1 MTGADVVSAA
11 REHLGTRWVHQGRM
25 PGVALDCAGLVIIVA
40 RKLGSVAPDFD
51 VNGYSRT
58 PDGTMLEFCDRHMQR
73 IESLELGAVLTLA
86 TEKEPQHLGI
96 VGDYRHGGWSVIHA
110 ASNAGKV
117 IETRLMFAKNF
128 VLRGIYRLPGVV
140 SV

>member
-11 REHLGTRWVHQGRM
+11 RGHLDTKWVHQGRM
-25 PGVALDCAGLVIIVA
+25 QGAALDCAGLVIIVA
-40 RKLGSVAPDFD
+40 RQLGLIPADFD
-51 VNGYSRT
+51 VNGYSRS
-58 PDGTMLEFCDRHMQR
+58 PDGTMLEWCDANMQR
-73 IESLELGAVLTLA
+73 VEALELGAVLTLA
-86 TEKEPQHLGI
+86 TAKEPQHMGI

-110 ASNAGKV
+110 ANNAGRV
-117 IETRLMFAKNF
+117 IETRLMFAQNF